1 MVVSSPVY
9 SDASSSTS
17 CSYDYNKMIN
27 SENIYNKAIEMN
39 PDLAKKGLDPGSCK
53 TNSTSDTKSDNASAE
68 GGDIWAGVGARAAN
82 SYSSDYNNDIT
93 SGCSAIAIQAALTE
107 GMSNNLNCTCQDMQS
122 SVKNKT
128 GSYQTITVEIDNSTF
143 DGPVTINNK
152 QKSNLKSKMID
163 FTSSKVQT
171 ELWNSVKA
179 SINSLQKQMQNTKTN
194 TGFTTYSSQKSLA
207 ENINST
213 LQSASQ
219 TLSSSTVS
227 NVINSLVSKQGD
239 VVTISGDTFK
249 STLTINDMQSTVLD
263 FISNT
268 VAKSVVGDIF
278 KNKDLSEEITK
289 SLQIQKQENEKKE
302 TDSDAFL
309 TMSLYLV
316 FSLLLVYFYFL

>member
-1 MVVSSPVY
+1 
-9 SDASSSTS
+9 
-17 CSYDYNKMIN
+17 
-27 SENIYNKAIEMN
+27 
-39 PDLAKKGLDPGSCK
+39 
-53 TNSTSDTKSDNASAE
+53 
-68 GGDIWAGVGARAAN
+68 
-82 SYSSDYNNDIT
+82 
-93 SGCSAIAIQAALTE
+93 
-107 GMSNNLNCTCQDMQS
+107 
-122 SVKNKT
+122 
-128 GSYQTITVEIDNSTF
+128 
-143 DGPVTINNK
+143 
-152 QKSNLKSKMID
+152 MID

-179 SINSLQKQMQNTKTN
+179 SINSLQKQMQNTKKTN
-194 TGFTTYSSQKSLA
+194 TGFTTPSAQKSLA

-316 FSLLLVYFYFL
+316 FFIIGVFLFSIKRFESFTLPHNLRSFGFLMMVLVLLLAIFLDKKEKHFGLFYWCYFLW